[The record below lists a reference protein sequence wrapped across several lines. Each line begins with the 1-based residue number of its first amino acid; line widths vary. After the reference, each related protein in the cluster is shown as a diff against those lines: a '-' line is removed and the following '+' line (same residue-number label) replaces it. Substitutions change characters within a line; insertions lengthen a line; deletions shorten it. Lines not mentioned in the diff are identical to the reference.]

1 MIAASFGQRIAAFF
15 SRSKTLRRTTHYYPR
30 TPISITSSSSTM
42 KFQPTILVALTA
54 TAGQTASAWTSSL
67 SQQYR
72 KTSTSTT
79 TIPSWTES
87 NRQQRQSG
95 MAVCSSS
102 SSFLL
107 HSTMAED
114 VIETPS
120 QQEEAS
126 SSEAKFSPGKP
137 IAKGSIINTFRG
149 GLVAVRVDDDLL
161 NDIAP
166 QIVDTTKSLPPTK
179 AASNTLGTAV

>member
-79 TIPSWTES
+79 TIPSWMES
-87 NRQQRQSG
+87 NRQQGQSG
-95 MAVCSSS
+95 MAVYSS

-120 QQEEAS
+120 QQGEAS
-126 SSEAKFSPGKP
+126 SSEAKCSPGNP